1 MKKLLLLLLVVFAFA
16 KASQGQVDGP
26 SHTTTKT
33 IPSEG
38 LGTTYIFKD
47 VIDLEAT
54 PVISQGNTGTCWS
67 FSTSSFLE
75 SEITR
80 LTGKHI
86 DLSEMYTVRNTYPE
100 KANNY
105 VMRQGKAQFS
115 EGGLAHDVIHSITQY
130 GLVPLDAYTGLT
142 PVDDGH
148 NHAEMVAVIKAMLD
162 TYIDNPGRQLST
174 KWKAAVAGVL
184 DIYLGE
190 NLETFSF
197 QGKNYTPESF
207 RESVNINPK
216 DYISLTSF
224 THIPFYASSILNIP
238 DNFSNGSF
246 YNIPI
251 DEFVA
256 TIDNALEKGYTLT
269 LDCDVSE
276 ITFSSRQG
284 VAVIPEGT
292 ENKKLAVLKP
302 FPEKKISQGFRQQ
315 EFENYNT
322 TDDHLM
328 HITGK
333 AVDQNGT
340 VYYKVKNSWGTD
352 PSRTTYDGYVYMS
365 VAYLRLKAISILLHK
380 DTYPDAVV
388 SKG

>member
-1 MKKLLLLLLVVFAFA
+1 MKKVLLILVTIFAFA
-16 KASQGQVDGP
+16 KASHGQVDGQ
-26 SHTTTKT
+26 SNTTT
-33 IPSEG
+33 IPSESKG
-38 LGTTYIFKD
+38 EAYIFKD

-80 LTGKHI
+80 LTGKQV

-115 EGGLAHDVIHSITQY
+115 EGGLAHDVINSIANY
-130 GLVPLDAYTGLT
+130 GLVPLDAYTGLAPT
-142 PVDDGH
+142 DDRH
-148 NHAEMVAVIKAMLD
+148 NHAEMVSVIKSMLD
-162 TYIDNPGRQLST
+162 TYIDNPGRQLSP
-174 KWKAAVAGVL
+174 KWKMAVAGVL
-184 DIYLGE
+184 DVYLGK
-190 NLETFSF
+190 NPDNFTF
-197 QGKNYTPESF
+197 QGKTYTPDSF
-207 RESVNINPK
+207 RKSVNINPD

-224 THIPFYASSILNIP
+224 THIPFYKSSILNIP

-246 YNIPI
+246 YNVPL

-256 TIDNALEKGYTLT
+256 TIDKALEKGYTLT

-284 VAVIPEGT
+284 VAVIPEQP

-302 FPEKKISQGFRQQ
+302 LPEKEINQQYRQQ

-333 AVDQNGT
+333 AIDQNGT
-340 VYYKVKNSWGTD
+340 IYYKVKNSWGTN
-352 PSRTTYDGYVYMS
+352 PNRTTYDGYVYMS
-365 VAYLRLKAISILLHK
+365 LSYIKLKAISILLHK
-380 DTYPDAVV
+380 DIYVDQNMA
-388 SKG
+388 KG